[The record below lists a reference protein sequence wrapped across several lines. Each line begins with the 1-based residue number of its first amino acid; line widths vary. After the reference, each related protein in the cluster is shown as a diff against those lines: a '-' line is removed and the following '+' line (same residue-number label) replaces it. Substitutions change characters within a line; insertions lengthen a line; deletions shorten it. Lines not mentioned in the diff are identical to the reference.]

1 MGYKMKTKPAS
12 MRVIKT
18 QPAPVKGR
26 TCGECAQGCW
36 NMENLNF
43 KGRPFLIYCEHATYA
58 RNKMGRWVCLDNT
71 PACERF
77 IEGAKR

>member
-1 MGYKMKTKPAS
+1 MSYRMKKKPEQ
-12 MRVIKT
+12 MRTAKKS
-18 QPAPVKGR
+18 APVKGR

-58 RNKMGRWVCLDNT
+58 RNKRGRWVCLDNT
-71 PACERF
+71 PACVKF